1 MQLIQEFDTKNEEQE
16 TIIIC
21 KYLKELANELDIAI
35 IITAQLSKEIDIR
48 EDKRP
53 CVSDFEKSKNDILEY
68 SDKIL
73 LLYKKQEYE
82 SKDIEVVIAKNNN
95 GDIANIKL
103 KI

>member
-1 MQLIQEFDTKNEEQE
+1 M
-16 TIIIC
+16 
-21 KYLKELANELDIAI
+21 KELANELDIAI
-35 IITAQLSKEIDIR
+35 IITARLSKEIDIR

-53 CVSDFEKSKNDILEY
+53 CVSDLEKSKNDILEY

-82 SKDIEVVIAKNNN
+82 SKDVEVVIAKNNN